1 MSPPFFLETVSSCAQ
16 KRRKF
21 SSTYKYK
28 STALNS
34 AWPQLGCV
42 LARGVGD
49 KETWFSGEDGLLLG
63 EQEECYSLAQK

>member
-1 MSPPFFLETVSSCAQ
+1 MRTAAKGSPVFVFSLESLQITMSPLFFLETVSSCAQ

-34 AWPQLGCV
+34 FWPQLVCV
-42 LARGVGD
+42 LARGVG
-49 KETWFSGEDGLLLG
+49 E
-63 EQEECYSLAQK
+63 